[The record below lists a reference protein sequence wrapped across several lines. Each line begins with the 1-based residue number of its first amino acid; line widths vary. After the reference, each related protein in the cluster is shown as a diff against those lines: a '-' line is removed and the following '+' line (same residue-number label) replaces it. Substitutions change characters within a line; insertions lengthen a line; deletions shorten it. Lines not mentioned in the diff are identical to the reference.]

1 MLIFLSYSSLDKKVA
16 GKIHTYLQNEFGVEV
31 FLAHHDIK
39 PATSWIDEIRKNLYE
54 CDVLI
59 ALLTENFYKSEWT
72 QQEIGFALCRNIFII
87 PINAGE
93 IPKGFLNIVQAI
105 KLDPQDIYGTC
116 LKIGELIVKQDHLK
130 NDFLDS
136 YIRKFSNSSSFNE
149 TSKKLSNLMN
159 LKDFFSPKQKNDI
172 LRAVICNYQI
182 YNYAKTKEIIDKF
195 IEQNKEEIEYY
206 LLREY
211 SKLMEQIKIKW
222 PSEK

>member
-1 MLIFLSYSSLDKKVA
+1 MLIFLSYSSLDKKLA
-16 GKIHTYLQNEFGVEV
+16 GKIHIYLQNEFGIEV

-39 PATSWIDEIRKNLYE
+39 PATSWIDEIKKNLYK
-54 CDVLI
+54 CNVLI

-105 KLDPQDIYGTC
+105 RLDPQNIYGTC
-116 LKIGELIVKQDHLK
+116 LKIGELIVKQDQLK

-136 YIRKFSNSSSFNE
+136 YIRKFSNSSSFTE
-149 TSKKLSNLMN
+149 TSKKLPNLMN
-159 LKDFFSPKQKNDI
+159 LKDFFSPKHKNDI

-182 YNYAKTKEIIDKF
+182 YNYVKTVEIMDKF
-195 IEQNKEEIEYY
+195 IEQNEEEIIYY

-211 SKLMEQIKIKW
+211 SELMQRIKDKCH
-222 PSEK
+222 SAR